1 MEWDHMTSRR
11 KKKFKSVPSSEES
24 CLQSL
29 GMRKVFDVAVVV
41 NFLNAVFGSQNDW
54 LCNIFHT
61 RKVSEMLL
69 LHDNAWKHT
78 IVPITLQS
86 WPCCICLAPVTAE
99 EG

>member
-1 MEWDHMTSRR
+1 MEWDHMTSPR

-41 NFLNAVFGSQNDW
+41 NFLNAVFGSKNGW
-54 LCNIFHT
+54 LCHAFHT

-69 LHDNAWKHT
+69 LYDNAWKYT
-78 IVPITLQS
+78 IVPTILQS
-86 WPCCICLAPVTAE
+86 WPCCIRMAPVSPFK
-99 EG
+99 